1 MPEQPKKKSKA
12 LMITL
17 IVLSVVLV
25 LCIGGGVAAY
35 LLVGRN
41 AQGGTG
47 ASDPKAAAG
56 NFLQA
61 VYKDQSA
68 TKVATTVCSQARD
81 SKAIA
86 DQVKAIQDL
95 STTYSSPNF
104 AWDTLT
110 VSDQTTDSAKI
121 DVKLTMTT
129 ADEKV
134 SKQELVLTTINDH
147 GWWVCESSPS
157 KATSEQVASSEW

>member
-12 LMITL
+12 LMIHVDRAL
-17 IVLSVVLV
+17 GRPGALHRRRR
-25 LCIGGGVAAY
+25 GGVPARR
-35 LLVGRN
+35 GN

-95 STTYSSPNF
+95 STTYSSPNS
-104 AWDTLT
+104 AWTR
-110 VSDQTTDSAKI
+110 
-121 DVKLTMTT
+121 
-129 ADEKV
+129 
-134 SKQELVLTTINDH
+134 
-147 GWWVCESSPS
+147 
-157 KATSEQVASSEW
+157 